1 MEFII
6 LLHHEL
12 YNKKNKQDLK
22 KKVQLES
29 FKRITCSFYKY
40 TSLRN
45 IEDLRDQF
53 YISWNNLEILGRVYI
68 SKEGINAQIS
78 IPEHN
83 IETFK
88 KNLYLNDPFK
98 DIDIKPAIEE
108 GTSFYKLTIKVK
120 KEIVA
125 YKINKNEYNMNNRGT
140 HLNYKEYN
148 KAIDN
153 GAIIVDIR
161 NRYESEIGK
170 FEGAITPDIDRSE
183 DLLPEI
189 KKMLNKNKKEK
200 ILMYC
205 TGGIRCEKA
214 SAYLI
219 HHGFKD
225 VNQLQGGIV
234 QYAHDV
240 KRNKAKNKFIGK
252 NFVFDH
258 RLGEN
263 ITDHIISYC
272 NQCEISCNNYTNCT
286 NQSCH
291 ILFIQCEK
299 CHKKFGGCCSK
310 ECCEF
315 NKLPKEKQKK
325 LFKTGQFKF
334 NAQKSKRLRP
344 KLSEINNY

>member
-1 MEFII
+1 MENKD
-6 LLHHEL
+6 L
-12 YNKKNKQDLK
+12 YNQKNKKEL
-22 KKVQLES
+22 LEILNQET
-29 FKRITCSFYKY
+29 FKRKTVSFYKY
-40 TSLRN
+40 IKLN
-45 IEDLRDQF
+45 KLAKLRDKLFIEWSQ
-53 YISWNNLEILGRVYI
+53 LQILGRIYI
-68 SKEGINAQIS
+68 SEEGINAQLS
-78 IPEHN
+78 LPEYN
-83 IETFK
+83 WKLFLK
-88 KNLYLNDPFK
+88 KINQYNEFK
-98 DIDIKPAIEE
+98 DLKFKEAFKE
-108 GTSFYKLTIKVK
+108 GPSFYKLTIKIK

-125 YKINKNEYNMNNRGT
+125 YKINKNEYDMNNRGT

-189 KKMLNKNKKEK
+189 KKILNNNKEEK

-225 VNQLQGGIV
+225 VNQLQGGII

-240 KRNKAKNKFIGK
+240 KQNKAKNKFIGK

-272 NQCEISCNNYTNCT
+272 NQCEISCNNYTNCA

-299 CHKKFGGCCSK
+299 CHKIFGGCCSK

-325 LFKTGQFKF
+325 LFKTGKFKF